1 MEQWEYTVFALSWD
15 RKAEEFRVSGELE
28 FSATTMIDA
37 LNRIGESGWEI
48 FDLSPFRGVSVLPGG
63 HRSRSRGRLGKQSII
78 ASSASAASNGLSI
91 VPHVTHGSA
100 GRMVVT
106 LAVTVS

>member
-48 FDLSPFRGVSVLPGG
+48 FNLSPFRGVSVLPGEVSFTPA
-63 HRSRSRGRLGKQSII
+63 REAWEAVDYRVVCKRRKQ
-78 ASSASAASNGLSI
+78 
-91 VPHVTHGSA
+91 
-100 GRMVVT
+100 
-106 LAVTVS
+106 